1 MTRKAQGDSI
11 DSAKG
16 IKVDPYPTTWIRRQL
31 ITEEDTEE
39 DKIQKDFLN
48 DICADRKPYFFR
60 YRYPVCE
67 KDYTEFIEAK
77 KMWAR
82 GYFHKSLE
90 EILDGSD
97 LSLEEQ
103 KFKEDFYR
111 YCPLINYHSPMNNI
125 CEYLEE
131 ELKVIKNF
139 KQEKTPDEV
148 IQLMQTQEVELYEE
162 IEGVLQSYYNDYMDK
177 KRNLKSRQKG
187 IIKPIVQDEEDN
199 IVNIDQFGKVL
210 RQRAEDF
217 FSNLTN
223 DGNLNE
229 VIANYVVEYYYKKY
243 PSKNKSFVWSVFG
256 KYLIENIKKNTLAIS
271 NITTVPFNCQD
282 GDIEYLGAK
291 YKEYIINIEE
301 RTDEDAE
308 ATEIQHEESN
318 NL

>member
-1 MTRKAQGDSI
+1 MQQGNAI
-11 DSAKG
+11 DAAKG

-31 ITEEDTEE
+31 IKDDDTE
-39 DKIQKDFLN
+39 DVKAQKDFLN

-67 KDYTEFIEAK
+67 KDYTEFVEAK
-77 KMWAR
+77 KMWSR
-82 GYFHKSLE
+82 GYFQKDLD
-90 EILDGSD
+90 EILEGED

-103 KFKEDFYR
+103 KFKEDYYR

-199 IVNIDQFGKVL
+199 IININQFGKVL

-271 NITTVPFNCQD
+271 NITTVPFYCQD

-318 NL
+318 NF

>member
-1 MTRKAQGDSI
+1 MQQGNAI
-11 DSAKG
+11 DAAKG
-16 IKVDPYPTTWIRRQL
+16 IKVDPYPVTWIRRQL
-31 ITEEDTEE
+31 IKDDDTE
-39 DKIQKDFLN
+39 DVKVQKDFLN

-77 KMWAR
+77 KMWAW

-90 EILDGSD
+90 EILNGQE
-97 LSLEEQ
+97 LSIEEQ

-111 YCPLINYHSPMNNI
+111 YCPLINYQSPMNNI
-125 CEYLEE
+125 CEYLEK

-199 IVNIDQFGKVL
+199 IVNINQFGKVL

-271 NITTVPFNCQD
+271 NITTVPFHCQD

-301 RTDEDAE
+301 RTEEDAE